1 MGTRVSISQ
10 AFENSTLPM
19 GSCCLVEFDTS
30 APAIG
35 SPRHDQYGR
44 CGKGSWEIPII
55 DARQNAPAGTSQRGD
70 LSCVMFAHSVSD
82 MPTMRTSRAFT
93 PMPVRS
99 KNRTPTT
106 TAKSVKA
113 VRTRVV
119 RSLVGT
125 GVFYLKIYY

>member
-1 MGTRVSISQ
+1 
-10 AFENSTLPM
+10 
-19 GSCCLVEFDTS
+19 
-30 APAIG
+30 
-35 SPRHDQYGR
+35 
-44 CGKGSWEIPII
+44 
-55 DARQNAPAGTSQRGD
+55 
-70 LSCVMFAHSVSD
+70 
-82 MPTMRTSRAFT
+82 
-93 PMPVRS
+93 VRS